1 MDVWTAQ
8 HPADRPGLRACGL
21 AATRPARASS
31 PGGHRPGS
39 PARPAGQGPRSRP
52 ATAGGAPPRPG
63 RPSSCRGDDLVNPLL
78 LPIAAVQGRWMR
90 STIKLASPAT
100 GPTSGT
106 VGDPSRP
113 PVRIAVVGESTAAR
127 LRSRHPRP
135 WFPGWLARELAAR
148 TRRPVRWEVVGQFGA
163 TARRIRYRL
172 LPRLGENLHVAVLLA
187 GANDVLTRR
196 TPGQWGDD
204 LAAIVED
211 LGDRAEQVAVTGMP
225 PFAAFPSL
233 PTTLGRYLD
242 APRAPSMRSPNRS
255 VPSTRGQPG
264 SA

>member
-1 MDVWTAQ
+1 
-8 HPADRPGLRACGL
+8 
-21 AATRPARASS
+21 
-31 PGGHRPGS
+31 
-39 PARPAGQGPRSRP
+39 
-52 ATAGGAPPRPG
+52 
-63 RPSSCRGDDLVNPLL
+63 VNPLL
-78 LPIAAVQGRWMR
+78 VPIAAVQGRWMR
-90 STIKLASPAT
+90 STIKLASPAA

-106 VGDPSRP
+106 IGDASRP
-113 PVRIAVVGESTAAR
+113 PVRIAVVGESTAAGCGVDT
-127 LRSRHPRP
+127 HDNG
-135 WFPGWLARELAAR
+135 FPGWLARELAAR

-211 LGDRAEQVAVTGMP
+211 LADRAEHVAVAGVP

-233 PTTLGRYLD
+233 PTALGRYLAQGAAALD
-242 APRAPSMRSPNRS
+242 AVSRQVCAKHPRATWIGSTDILPIGPDFFAHDRFHPSAAGYRRWAQA
-255 VPSTRGQPG
+255 V
-264 SA
+264 ADHLAL